1 MFDGEV
7 NFLEELVL
15 IDRLTNFTNSLL
27 LAVLVNIILIGYS
40 VLSTNNLF
48 NRLALNFLKLSW
60 RDNEFSENLRMSTG
74 TSVALIANYLLSLGL
89 CFFLALK
96 NITTPQN
103 AIVISSTAV
112 AALLV
117 VQQLSFRLIVFS
129 TGEKGVIP
137 TLALITRHIWKFSGI
152 ALLMIA
158 IVWILNQ
165 NLEELWRLAFLVF
178 LATTLLLRLLKGF
191 LFMNRVGLSWYYFI
205 LYLCT
210 LEILPFV
217 LIIGWLIW
225 VFRLK

>member
-1 MFDGEV
+1 MFDGQV

-15 IDRLTNFTNSLL
+15 IDRQTNFTNALL
-27 LAVLVNIILIGYS
+27 IAALVNIVLIGFS
-40 VLSTNNLF
+40 VLSTHNLL
-48 NRLALNFLKLSW
+48 NRLTVNFLKLSW

-74 TSVALIANYLLSLGL
+74 TSLALIANYLLSLGL
-89 CFFLALK
+89 CFFLTIN
-96 NITTPQN
+96 NITSPQN
-103 AIVISSTAV
+103 ALVFSLIGVATLFVI
-112 AALLV
+112 
-117 VQQLSFRLIVFS
+117 QQLSFRLIVFS
-129 TGEKGVIP
+129 TGEKGIIP

-152 ALLMIA
+152 VFLLIA

-165 NLEELWRLAFLVF
+165 NLSQIWRSFFLIF